1 MMEEFKNI
9 INLFGQDYA
18 WVIQVFLV
26 VLASMIINFF
36 QKRALLRLH
45 LKLKKTSSLWDDALI
60 EAAKGPITLLIWLL
74 GLTFAAE
81 IVQSESQAV
90 IFEAIDPIR
99 NVGVILILA
108 MFVIRL
114 IKGAEQNLIQR
125 ESETGEKDFDPHTV
139 EAIAKLL
146 RISVMIT
153 GGLVL
158 LQTMGYSIS
167 GVLAFGGV
175 GGIAVGFAA
184 KDMLANFFGGLIIYL
199 DRPFLVGDWIRSND
213 RDIEGTVEN
222 IGWRLTRI
230 RTFDKRPL
238 YVPNSIFSSI
248 AVENPSRMTNRRIYE
263 TIGIRYQDAD
273 KMSVIVEDVKTMLQ
287 NHPAIDTSQTMIV
300 NFNSFAASSIDF
312 FVYTF
317 TRTTAWVEFHEIKQD
332 VLLKIMDII
341 NAHGAEVAF
350 PTSTLHVDSLPNMAE
365 PER

>member
-1 MMEEFKNI
+1 MDNFKNI
-9 INLFGQDYA
+9 VNLYGNEYA
-18 WVIQVFLV
+18 WVVQVFLV
-26 VLASMIINFF
+26 VLASMTINYFL
-36 QKRALLRLH
+36 KRALKRLH
-45 LKLKKTSSLWDDALI
+45 LKLQKTRNHWDDILL
-60 EAAKGPITLLIWLL
+60 EAAQGPMALLIWLL
-74 GLTFAAE
+74 GLSFAAE
-81 IVQSESQAV
+81 IVQSVSEAV

-99 NVGVILILA
+99 DVGVILILVL
-108 MFVIRL
+108 FILRL
-114 IKGAEQNLIQR
+114 IKGAERNFIER
-125 ESETGEKDFDPHTV
+125 ESKIGEKDFDQHTV
-139 EAIAKLL
+139 EAITKLL

-153 GGLVL
+153 GGLVM
-158 LQTMGYSIS
+158 LQTMGYSVS
-167 GVLAFGGV
+167 GVLAFGGI

-199 DRPFLVGDWIRSND
+199 DRPFVVGDWIRSSD
-213 RDIEGTVEN
+213 RNIEGTVEY

-238 YVPNSIFSSI
+238 YVPNAIFSSI

-273 KMSVIVEDVKTMLQ
+273 KMQAIVQEVKAMLQ

-341 NAHGAEVAF
+341 NIHSAEIAF
-350 PTSTLHVDSLPNMAE
+350 PTSTLHVDSLPNMVE